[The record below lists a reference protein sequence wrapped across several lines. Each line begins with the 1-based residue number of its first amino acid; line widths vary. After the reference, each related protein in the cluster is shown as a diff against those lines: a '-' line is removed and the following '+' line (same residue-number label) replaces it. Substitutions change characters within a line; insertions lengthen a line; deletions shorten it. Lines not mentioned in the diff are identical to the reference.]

1 MVLKYKVT
9 CKMNL
14 YHKDTLEKLTIDRT
28 VHGEYNEESEEYK
41 LICSKY
47 ETKFG
52 FMRDEDKTS
61 FDEMLLTELVKQAKQ
76 TMKDSVNEIVQ
87 VIKRCYLEDEK
98 VTAVIEF
105 GGYIIN
111 PKQFCAVEIGEY
123 KTNISKE

>member
-14 YHKDTLEKLTIDRT
+14 YHKDTLEKLTIDRV

-41 LICSKY
+41 LICSEY
-47 ETKFG
+47 ETEFG
-52 FMRDEDKTS
+52 FMRNEDKES
-61 FDEMLLTELVKQAKQ
+61 FDEMLLTELVKQTKQ
-76 TMKDSVNEIVQ
+76 VVKESVNNIVN
-87 VIKRCYLEDEK
+87 VIKQCYLEG
-98 VTAVIEF
+98 VNAYIEF

>member
-1 MVLKYKVT
+1 MVLKYEVT

-14 YHKDTLEKLTIDRT
+14 YHKDTLEKLTIDRV

-41 LICSKY
+41 LICSEY

-52 FMRDEDKTS
+52 FMREEDKVS
-61 FDEMLLTELVKQAKQ
+61 FDEMLLTELVKRAKQ
-76 TMKDSVNEIVQ
+76 KMRETIERISA
-87 VIKRCYLEDEK
+87 VIKKCYLEDAN
-98 VTAVIEF
+98 AVIEF

-123 KTNISKE
+123 KTNISKK

>member
-14 YHKDTLEKLTIDRT
+14 YHKDTLEKLTIDR
-28 VHGEYNEESEEYK
+28 VVNGEYNEESEEYK
-41 LICSKY
+41 LICSEY

-52 FMRDEDKTS
+52 FMRDEDKAS
-61 FDEMLLTELVKQAKQ
+61 FDEMLLTDLVKQAKQ
-76 TMKDSVNEIVQ
+76 VVKDSVSNIAN
-87 VIKRCYLEDEK
+87 VIKQCYLED
-98 VTAVIEF
+98 ANAYIEF

>member
-14 YHKDTLEKLTIDRT
+14 YQKDTLEKLTIDRV

-41 LICSKY
+41 LICMDY
-47 ETKFG
+47 EVMFG
-52 FMRDEDKTS
+52 FKRDEDKAS
-61 FDEMLLTELVKQAKQ
+61 FDEMLLTELVKRAKQ
-76 TMKDSVNEIVQ
+76 KMRETIERISA
-87 VIKRCYLEDEK
+87 VIKKCYLEDAN
-98 VTAVIEF
+98 AVIEF

>member
-41 LICSKY
+41 LICSEY

-52 FMRDEDKTS
+52 FMRNEDKAS
-61 FDEMLLTELVKQAKQ
+61 FDEMLLTELVKRAKQ
-76 TMKDSVNEIVQ
+76 KMRETIERINA
-87 VIKRCYLEDEK
+87 VIKKCYLEDAN
-98 VTAVIEF
+98 AVVEF

>member
-14 YHKDTLEKLTIDRT
+14 YHKDTLEKLTIDREIG
-28 VHGEYNEESEEYK
+28 GEYNEESEEYK
-41 LICSKY
+41 LICMDY
-47 ETKFG
+47 EVMFG
-52 FMRDEDKTS
+52 FKRDEDKAS
-61 FDEMLLTELVKQAKQ
+61 FDEMLLTELVKRAKQ
-76 TMKDSVNEIVQ
+76 RMRETIERISA
-87 VIKRCYLEDEK
+87 VIKKCYLGD
-98 VTAVIEF
+98 VNAVIEF

>member
-1 MVLKYKVT
+1 
-9 CKMNL
+9 MNL
-14 YHKDTLEKLTIDRT
+14 YHKDTLEKLTIDR
-28 VHGEYNEESEEYK
+28 VIHGEYNEESEEYK
-41 LICSKY
+41 LICNKY

>member
-1 MVLKYKVT
+1 
-9 CKMNL
+9 MNL

-41 LICSKY
+41 LICSEY

-52 FMRDEDKTS
+52 FMRNEDKAS

-76 TMKDSVNEIVQ
+76 VVKDSVSNIAN
-87 VIKRCYLEDEK
+87 VIKQCYLED
-98 VTAVIEF
+98 VNAYIEF

>member
-1 MVLKYKVT
+1 MVLKYEVT

-14 YHKDTLEKLTIDRT
+14 YHKDTLEKLVIDREIG
-28 VHGEYNEESEEYK
+28 GEYNEESEEYK
-41 LICSKY
+41 LICMDY
-47 ETKFG
+47 EVMFG
-52 FMRDEDKTS
+52 FKRDEDKAS
-61 FDEMLLTELVKQAKQ
+61 FDEMLLTELVKRAKQ
-76 TMKDSVNEIVQ
+76 TMRDSVNEIVQ

-123 KTNISKE
+123 KTNISKK